1 MTMSPEDR
9 LARANALIEYVL
21 AETVQED
28 GAGGLGVLTGLPHG
42 LAVEIAQAAAL
53 VVIATHA
60 HEEATGRRV

>member
-1 MTMSPEDR
+1 MSPEER

-21 AETVQED
+21 ADTVLDD
-28 GAGGLGVLTGLPHG
+28 GAGGLRVLTGLPHG

-60 HEEATGRRV
+60 HGEATGP